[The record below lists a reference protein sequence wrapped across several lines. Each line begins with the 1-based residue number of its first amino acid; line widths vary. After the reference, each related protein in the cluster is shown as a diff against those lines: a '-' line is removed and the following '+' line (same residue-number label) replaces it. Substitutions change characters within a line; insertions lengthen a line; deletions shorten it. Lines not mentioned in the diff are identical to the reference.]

1 MPIWSYQRLKRYKK
15 LTIFGTVIALA
26 FVINR
31 RRLPQNQTALAI
43 EENHNFQIM
52 KPTYIATLQ
61 VLVPNEHYRKQL
73 QPLLNPQKVQEIL
86 SGRREWFR

>member
-26 FVINR
+26 FVIN
-31 RRLPQNQTALAI
+31 PQNQTALAI

-61 VLVPNEHYRKQL
+61 VLVPNEHYRKRL